1 MDKNSKRKV
10 IIVSLI
16 ALITILG
23 GLTYLGHKQEQQKQ
37 IAKEHTL
44 IKHGFRLLEEQE
56 ANYIKENYSGVKSIE
71 FSPIFEDGDGLNRQY
86 TLTAVLV
93 IVDTNG
99 NRAKLGGEIDN
110 YNYGSLNY
118 PTYFESLQFGI
129 SGEEIIQLE
138 GSDIQYSN
146 GDKLSEKSKITESP
160 GTDKNISALVHHGR
174 LDVTKSKEGSPNAE
188 IIYNTT
194 IQKGDYKNWDYKK
207 K

>member
-1 MDKNSKRKV
+1 MKKNSKRNLV
-10 IIVSLI
+10 VLLI
-16 ALITILG
+16 AVVIAILG
-23 GLTYLGHKQEQQKQ
+23 GSVYIGYKQEQQKQ
-37 IAKEHTL
+37 LDKEHTL

-86 TLTAVLV
+86 TLTTVLV

-118 PTYFESLQFGI
+118 PTYF
-129 SGEEIIQLE
+129 
-138 GSDIQYSN
+138 
-146 GDKLSEKSKITESP
+146 DKLSEKSKVTESP

-174 LDVTKSKEGSPNAE
+174 LDVTKSKEGSPKTE

-207 K
+207 NKNP

>member
-1 MDKNSKRKV
+1 M
-10 IIVSLI
+10 
-16 ALITILG
+16 
-23 GLTYLGHKQEQQKQ
+23 
-37 IAKEHTL
+37 

-86 TLTAVLV
+86 TLTTVLV

-110 YNYGSLNY
+110 CNYGSLNY

-129 SGEEIIQLE
+129 SGEEIIQFE

-160 GTDKNISALVHHGR
+160 GMDDNISSLVHHGR